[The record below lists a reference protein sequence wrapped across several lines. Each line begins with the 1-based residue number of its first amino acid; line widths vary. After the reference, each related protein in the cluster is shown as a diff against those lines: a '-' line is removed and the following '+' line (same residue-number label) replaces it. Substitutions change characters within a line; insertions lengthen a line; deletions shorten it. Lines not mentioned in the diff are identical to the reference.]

1 MWRSSWAVDQATGVC
16 MAVATGRTEAG
27 QADRLSMCPSPTEKG
42 RAGAADQHRNLPLNY
57 PRAFEPD
64 FG

>member
-1 MWRSSWAVDQATGVC
+1 